1 MRRRTIHDQM
11 VVRLVL
17 TVTIAITFIF
27 ILSSEAI
34 RTTIQSY
41 VHQDYKE
48 KAMIAASEVDGII
61 RQQKV
66 FLETY
71 ARMIQHS
78 YARQDSKEERNKTI
92 EKFANQTNPYVAG
105 YWYSY
110 QSNYEKQGKYTSWYG
125 YNLDGKLQG
134 ITIPEFIDESSA
146 KLRDDPRY
154 DYYHGP
160 VKKGSTYITSPYLD
174 HFTHFPVISIS
185 TPVYDHDN
193 QLIGV
198 AGVDLRFQDLSHISS
213 HLSIHPKSKVVL
225 LNKTGQLLLDTD
237 ASDFIWD
244 DTQAQAAEAQSQ
256 HEFLL
261 TINEKQITSHIATV
275 DDKGEQKYMIST
287 PIKEAEWQAIVLLP
301 TKVVDQTLMRV
312 FFIIFCIWV
321 ALLISIY
328 AFVHWWIKR
337 FVTSPLR
344 SLVEASQRI
353 AAGDLSG
360 QISVRGDNE
369 WGELTQ
375 NMNDML
381 VTMRQQAALEQE
393 IKRMSALKI
402 VGEMAAAISHEIRNP
417 LTTVR
422 GFLQLLRNKPEHEH
436 EHVYFDTMMDEIIR
450 ANTIITE
457 YLTLAQHKIVEFQP
471 KSIND
476 IIEHIYPL
484 VQATA
489 TVNCQHIELNLKSVP
504 YIMLDEKEIRQL
516 LHNIIRNGLEAMEA
530 NKILRIRTRHD
541 GSRVIL
547 EVEDEGAGFD
557 PSVLQQAGT
566 PFITTKET
574 GTGLGLAICYSI
586 VQRHG
591 GIMTFHSQ
599 PGCTIVSISLPI
611 EMALHS
617 E

>member
-34 RTTIQSY
+34 RATIQSY

-48 KAMIAASEVDGII
+48 KAMIAASEVDAII

-66 FLETY
+66 LLETY
-71 ARMIQHS
+71 ARLIQHS
-78 YARQDSKEERNKTI
+78 YVSKDSKEERNKII
-92 EKFANQTNPYVAG
+92 EKFASQTNPYVAG

-125 YNLDGKLQG
+125 YNSEGKLQG
-134 ITIPEFIDESSA
+134 ITIPKWLDESSA

-174 HFTHFPVISIS
+174 HFTHIPIISIS
-185 TPVYDHDN
+185 TPVYDYDD

-198 AGVDLRFQDLSHISS
+198 AGVDLRFQDLSQISS

-225 LNKTGQLLLDTD
+225 LNKTGQLLLDKD
-237 ASDFIWD
+237 ASDFMWD
-244 DTQAQAAEAQSQ
+244 DTQAQSEY
-256 HEFLL
+256 EFLAP
-261 TINEKQITSHIATV
+261 INEQQMTSQIEIT
-275 DDKGEQKYMIST
+275 DNKGIQQYMIST
-287 PIKEAEWQAIVLLP
+287 PIKEADWQAVILLP
-301 TKVVDQTLMRV
+301 TQVIDQTLMKV
-312 FFIIFCIWV
+312 FFIIFFVWIT
-321 ALLISIY
+321 LLVSIY
-328 AFVHWWIKR
+328 AFVHWWMRR
-337 FVTSPLR
+337 FVTRPLR
-344 SLVEASQRI
+344 TLVEASQRI

-360 QISVRGDNE
+360 KISVRGDNE

-489 TVNCQHIELNLKSVP
+489 TVNCQHIELDLKALP

-530 NKILRIRTRHD
+530 NKVLRIRTKYE
-541 GSRVIL
+541 GSNVIL
-547 EVEDEGAGFD
+547 EVEDEGTGFD

-591 GIMTFHSQ
+591 GTMNFHSQ
-599 PGCTIVSISLPI
+599 PGCTIVSITFPI
-611 EMALHS
+611 EMTIHS